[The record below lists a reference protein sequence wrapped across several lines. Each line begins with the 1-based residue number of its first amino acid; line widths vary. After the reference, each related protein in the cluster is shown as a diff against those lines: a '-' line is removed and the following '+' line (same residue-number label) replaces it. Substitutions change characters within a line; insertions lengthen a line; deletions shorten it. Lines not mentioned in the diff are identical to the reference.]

1 MKPKIIQKT
10 SRAMRR
16 RCVFKVRTED
26 DDAIV
31 SDIELA
37 VGVLV
42 EVHVKDEDA
51 IVGDVKLAI
60 GFLILKNKN
69 SKM

>member
-1 MKPKIIQKT
+1 
-10 SRAMRR
+10 MRR
-16 RCVFKVRTED
+16 RCDFKVWSEGDGAT
-26 DDAIV
+26 I
-31 SDIELA
+31 SDIELL
-37 VGVLV
+37 VGLLV
-42 EVHVKDEDA
+42 KVHVKDEGA